1 MTERTLVLVKPDG
14 VRAGHVGD
22 VIARLERRGYQLEAL
37 KLIEA
42 TEAQLRLHY
51 DDKVDKPFFP
61 SLVDYM
67 TSGPI
72 VGIVVSGTDIVRAFR
87 TMAGV
92 TNPTEAQ
99 PGTIRGDFG
108 RDWGD
113 GSIQNVV
120 HSSDSPDHA
129 EREIAIWFPELELTE
144 TYGE

>member
-14 VRAGHVGD
+14 VAEGHIGEVLT
-22 VIARLERRGYQLEAL
+22 RLERRGYTFEAL
-37 KLIEA
+37 KLLQA
-42 TEAQLRLHY
+42 TEAQLREHY

-61 SLVDYM
+61 GLVNYM

-72 VGIVVSGTDIVRAFR
+72 VGIVVSGTDVVRAFR

-92 TNPTEAQ
+92 TNPTDAQ

-108 RDWGD
+108 RDRGD

-120 HSSDSPDHA
+120 HSSDSPEHA
-129 EREIAIWFPELELTE
+129 EREIKIWFPELF
-144 TYGE
+144 